1 MSAVPRIHC
10 HSAFKHYEMFH
21 CNNTSGYG
29 NSIFNTTYNFNG
41 GSMCGGGFWGG
52 LFGGLGMGLGA
63 GLMNFLGGGLGMFGG
78 GFGMTNMFGGG
89 YPMMSSLGLGGRN
102 DKVSNKKTKNKDNN
116 EDAEAKKCGGKDAEY
131 LHTLRDRLNKIKD
144 SSDPAT
150 SAKDLFNDINA
161 VIAKQKDD
169 EHDTIDENNYKDL
182 LADLE
187 KEWKFEKDKDGKA
200 TKAELINQKPAK
212 DDNENGNGN
221 SAVNG
226 GNNGENNNGDGTVNG
241 NGAVKIEKDEN
252 GKTKINIR
260 FAKHNGTNLID
271 DEIKG
276 VLKGLKSDEN
286 GNLKYYIIDCDTDD
300 SKFKL
305 RYKVTKI
312 DDNTYNVKCI
322 SKKHHCDKYQKLYA
336 KKEGIN
342 FTVEGGQLVQNGFET
357 VVSTSQKDGYDDI
370 VYVKGETN
378 ENEDYEATDF
388 TKTADLDDDMLKRI
402 VYNRDENE
410 EVDD

>member
-21 CNNTSGYG
+21 CNNSGGYG

-78 GFGMTNMFGGG
+78 GFGMMNMFGGF
-89 YPMMSSLGLGGRN
+89 PMMGYLGLGGKN
-102 DKVSNKKTKNKDNN
+102 ENVNNHKTKNKDNN
-116 EDAEAKKCGGKDAEY
+116 EETEAKKCGGKDAEY

-150 SAKDLFNDINA
+150 AAKDLFNDINS

-169 EHDTIDENNYKDL
+169 EHNTIDENNYKDL

-200 TKAELINQKPAK
+200 TKAEKINQTPINPGNDDDK
-212 DDNENGNGN
+212 DDNKRIDNGPIK
-221 SAVNG
+221 V
-226 GNNGENNNGDGTVNG
+226 E
-241 NGAVKIEKDEN
+241 EDEN
-252 GKTKINIR
+252 GKTKIAIR
-260 FAKHNGTNLID
+260 FAKHDGKNLID
-271 DEIKG
+271 SEIKG
-276 VLKGLKSDEN
+276 VLKGIKFDKD
-286 GNLKYYIIDCDTDD
+286 GNLKYYIIDCDTND

-312 DDNTYNVKCI
+312 NSKTYNVKCI
-322 SKKHHCDKYQKLYA
+322 STKHHCDKYQNLYVN
-336 KKEGIN
+336 KNGVN
-342 FTVEGGQLVQNGFET
+342 FTVEGKELVQKGDQT
-357 VVSTSQKDGYDDI
+357 VVSTQKKDGYEKI
-370 VYVKGETN
+370 EYVKGNTKDES
-378 ENEDYEATDF
+378 DYENLDYTE
-388 TKTADLDDDMLKRI
+388 TADLNDDMLKRI
-402 VYNRDENE
+402 VYDLDDEE
-410 EVDD
+410 EDDWDKE